1 MGRSRAHTVGMD
13 PESEL
18 LSDAPVRLG
27 RPGAPPEPRLRSTR
41 SGWWW
46 VLALGLLVACA
57 IALVDA
63 HSRDRESA
71 AVGRCERD
79 LQVATWYTQGSLG
92 LLTNYLRPAPTSD
105 GRVQQLHLA
114 DLMSERAGS
123 VLPRVQRA
131 ARTCRGLAVH
141 PWHFSIVARQSAAS
155 AYSAALVTLVQLV
168 AAQGHV
174 SFSDDQTLQ
183 RLGDAVGLNSG

>member
-1 MGRSRAHTVGMD
+1 MD

-18 LSDAPVRLG
+18 LSDAPVRLQ
-27 RPGAPPEPRLRSTR
+27 RATAPPEPRRLRSAR

-46 VLALGLLVACA
+46 VVALGLVVACA
-57 IALVDA
+57 SVVVDA

-92 LLTNYLRPAPTSD
+92 LLTNYLRPAPRSG

-123 VLPRVQRA
+123 LLPRVQRA
-131 ARTCRGLAVH
+131 ARTCRSVEVH
-141 PWHFSIVARQSAAS
+141 PWHFSVVARQSAAS
-155 AYSAALVTLVQLV
+155 AYSAALLTLVQLV

-174 SFSDDQTLQ
+174 TFQDDETLQ
-183 RLGDAVGLNSG
+183 RLGDAVGVNAG